1 MKVEANPHR
10 KIQRSGGGRAP
21 RHGGNKEAHGRQ
33 RRKVRVLRHGRT
45 CSEYI
50 IIYLHENGLT

>member
-10 KIQRSGGGRAP
+10 KIQRSGGGE
-21 RHGGNKEAHGRQ
+21 HQGMVGTQEAHGRQ
-33 RRKVRVLRHGRT
+33 RRKVRALRHGRT